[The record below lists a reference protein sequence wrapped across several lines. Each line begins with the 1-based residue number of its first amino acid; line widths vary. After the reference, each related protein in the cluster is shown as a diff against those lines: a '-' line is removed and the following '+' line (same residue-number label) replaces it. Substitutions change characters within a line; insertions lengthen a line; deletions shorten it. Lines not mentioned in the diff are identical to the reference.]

1 MSARSRTGHVTRCD
15 TGRRTGDGQLVNGLR
30 SLAMSTVRVVAERT
44 MAAPPDVVY
53 ACIANYQEHHRP
65 GGFLP
70 PSFSDFRVERGGV
83 GAGTV
88 ISFKMKLGG
97 QTRSSTQRVSEPEPG
112 RVLVESGHGVTTTFS
127 VQPEGAG
134 CRVRFDTLLEARG
147 LEGILTRLFAPR
159 LLQPVYQDELRRL
172 EAYAQELTASPA
184 GRGRSTRIQVAGDA
198 PR

>member
-1 MSARSRTGHVTRCD
+1 MGGGAASTI
-15 TGRRTGDGQLVNGLR
+15 GLM
-30 SLAMSTVRVVAERT
+30 AAVRVVAERA
-44 MAAPPDVVY
+44 MDAPADVVY
-53 ACIANYQEHHRP
+53 QCIANYQEHHRP

-70 PSFSDFRVERGGV
+70 PAFSDFRVERGGV

-88 ISFKMKLGG
+88 ISFKMTLGG
-97 QTRSSTQRVSEPEPG
+97 RTRGMTATVSEPEPG
-112 RVLVESGHGVTTTFS
+112 RVLVESGQGVTTTFS

-172 EAYAQELTASPA
+172 EAYAQEQARAARA
-184 GRGRSTRIQVAGDA
+184 G
-198 PR
+198 